1 MQKFSV
7 LPKRPPSL
15 PKNYKSSRIILILIV
30 LGIYNFGYK
39 NVTFFLTSS
48 PDAKIPTKLQ
58 LEDNG
63 NGLVDLTQNDGI
75 YSAIFPYVGQVA
87 GFFSVQVIADDN
99 DQQAMLP
106 KSPQS
111 IQVGKFCKIY

>member
-1 MQKFSV
+1 MSNQTLNLKGT
-7 LPKRPPSL
+7 LTCKLSL
-15 PKNYKSSRIILILIV
+15 LSFCLC
-30 LGIYNFGYK
+30 
-39 NVTFFLTSS
+39 S

-75 YSAIFPYVGQVA
+75 YSAVFPYIGDVA

-99 DQQAMLP
+99 EQQAMLP

-111 IQVGKFCKIY
+111 IQLGMLSKKSSKWYKFSTLLN

>member
-1 MQKFSV
+1 MT
-7 LPKRPPSL
+7 
-15 PKNYKSSRIILILIV
+15 N
-30 LGIYNFGYK
+30 
-39 NVTFFLTSS
+39 S

-99 DQQAMLP
+99 GQQAMLP

-111 IQVGKFCKIY
+111 IQVGKFYEKNLIWF

>member
-1 MQKFSV
+1 M
-7 LPKRPPSL
+7 
-15 PKNYKSSRIILILIV
+15 
-30 LGIYNFGYK
+30 
-39 NVTFFLTSS
+39 
-48 PDAKIPTKLQ
+48 Q

-75 YSAIFPYVGQVA
+75 YSAVFPYIGDVA

-99 DQQAMLP
+99 EQQAMLP

-111 IQVGKFCKIY
+111 IQLGKLSKKSSVKVCLSLRDV